1 MKKIP
6 VKGKKKIIKK
16 GEKVHKLKVCSLKD
30 IFDQKPIKKTKKTKA
45 LDGDGISITSISHP
59 KGKGI
64 RGRKIKSS
72 SVETVEIEVDQ
83 LSHIYTALRELN
95 TNMLYILDRLDYI
108 TQKFTAE
115 DASVLDFQVNK
126 GNGKGIRE

>member
-6 VKGKKKIIKK
+6 VKGKKKIVKK
-16 GEKVHKLKVCSLKD
+16 GEKVHKLKLCSLKD
-30 IFDQKPIKKTKKTKA
+30 IFDQKPIKKTKKTKESKESQ
-45 LDGDGISITSISHP
+45 DF
-59 KGKGI
+59 
-64 RGRKIKSS
+64 
-72 SVETVEIEVDQ
+72 IE